1 MHYFSRKK
9 AAVSSLEWQF
19 PHDDYKPR
27 ERPAAAC
34 TSHGSGLSALTGS
47 GVGLHVA
54 ASGHRPTVGPNTKN
68 PPKMRFEI
76 DGSYWCLQ
84 RFDRFWICSANYY
97 RKRKSLEFAE
107 TCIKKL
113 VKSLFSA
120 DFSLLEPP
128 CIAQCLDC
136 LKLVKAVQL
145 MVGQLTL
152 CVQQGETKIFFSSF
166 CDLLYIKFSD
176 KTNFETVRLCRRVW
190 KACLCFYSHHLGAFL
205 DGKILTFCLHNIHYI
220 EVKILMFKVFCVI
233 LKIWRKVN
241 FSIDFLFKWHS

>member
-1 MHYFSRKK
+1 MIVQFIDIMNLGICIRWFQLKNSIFDFVDYKYSILKERLMLFPNKIKNWKPDQKSVITNSGLHYFSRKK

-84 RFDRFWICSANYY
+84 F
-97 RKRKSLEFAE
+97 
-107 TCIKKL
+107 
-113 VKSLFSA
+113 
-120 DFSLLEPP
+120 
-128 CIAQCLDC
+128 
-136 LKLVKAVQL
+136 
-145 MVGQLTL
+145 
-152 CVQQGETKIFFSSF
+152 
-166 CDLLYIKFSD
+166 
-176 KTNFETVRLCRRVW
+176 
-190 KACLCFYSHHLGAFL
+190 
-205 DGKILTFCLHNIHYI
+205 
-220 EVKILMFKVFCVI
+220 
-233 LKIWRKVN
+233 
-241 FSIDFLFKWHS
+241 